1 MIVRD
6 ALNEMIKA
14 LGAGDFES
22 PAYEAREIFKSVIG
36 WTSSDLLT
44 KDEENLSEDQLKK
57 LAEWTKKRASGVPL
71 AYLTKEKGFF
81 KHVFAVE
88 TGVLVPRPETEL
100 VVETALRRT
109 TLSALPIGQIA
120 DLGGGT
126 GCIGLSLLYE
136 WPKAQLW
143 IVESSPRAAATALK
157 NSERLNL
164 FENTHIDCIA
174 VESWDPETTFDI
186 VCANPPYI
194 AVGDPDVQKSVHA
207 HEPHAA
213 LYSGPDGLEA
223 MRKWIPIAFHF
234 LNPGGLAFF
243 EIGSGQ
249 SEAVRAIMLSSGF
262 GEIQIS
268 KDLAGH
274 DRVVSAQKPAVG

>member
-1 MIVRD
+1 M
-6 ALNEMIKA
+6 
-14 LGAGDFES
+14 
-22 PAYEAREIFKSVIG
+22 EAREILKSAIG
-36 WTSSDLLT
+36 WTGAELIT
-44 KDEENLSEDQLKK
+44 RENEELSEEQLKK
-57 LAEWTKKRASGVPL
+57 LSEWTKKRADGVPL

-81 KHVFAVE
+81 KHVFAVD

-100 VVETALRRT
+100 VVETALRRA
-109 TLSALPIGQIA
+109 ALGARAIHQIV

-157 NSERLNL
+157 NADAMVLTEK
-164 FENTHIDCIA
+164 THIDCIA
-174 VESWDPETTFDI
+174 VESWDPETTFDLI
-186 VCANPPYI
+186 VANPPYI
-194 AVGDPDVQKSVHA
+194 AVGDTQVQPSVHK

-213 LYSGPDGLEA
+213 LYSGADGLEA
-223 MRKWIPIAFHF
+223 LRKWIPRAHHF
-234 LNPGGLAFF
+234 LNPEGLAIF

-249 SEAVRAIMLSSGF
+249 SEAVRAIMMTSGF
-262 GEIQIS
+262 IDIQVA

-274 DRVVSAQKPAVG
+274 DRVVSAVKPAAR